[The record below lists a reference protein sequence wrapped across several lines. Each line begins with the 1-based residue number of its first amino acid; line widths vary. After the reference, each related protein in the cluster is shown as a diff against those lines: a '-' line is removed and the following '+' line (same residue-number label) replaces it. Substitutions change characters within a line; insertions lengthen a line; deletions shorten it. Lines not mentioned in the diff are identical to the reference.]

1 MLFLVETSPSPYNA
15 ILGHPWIHE
24 VARVTSTYHQKIK
37 ILTPHGVVEILGEQ
51 LVARQCQLYLMSN
64 ALDDVATPTFGVPNI
79 VLDK

>member
-15 ILGHPWIHE
+15 ILGRPWIHE

-51 LVARQCQLYLMSN
+51 LVAR
-64 ALDDVATPTFGVPNI
+64 
-79 VLDK
+79 